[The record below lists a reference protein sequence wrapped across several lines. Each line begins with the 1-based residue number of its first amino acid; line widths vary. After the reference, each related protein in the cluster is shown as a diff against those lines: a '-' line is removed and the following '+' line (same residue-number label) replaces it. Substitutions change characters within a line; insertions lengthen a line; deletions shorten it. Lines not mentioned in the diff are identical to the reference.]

1 MKPRAIRLG
10 GNALL
15 VTLSTILSLILLEF
29 LVRAFFPIYDP
40 SGHVKFIQLAD
51 GTLLGP
57 RGAVLRQTKNTGDFN
72 VEVRFNDWGLRDK
85 KPLTAAKED
94 DLFVVGDSFA
104 FGWGVNSRDRFSNR
118 LQTIL
123 NRPVFN
129 ISIGGGDFDGYHR
142 LIRYAEANGA
152 AVRNLVVSVTMEN
165 DLHIYDSFGSWNSTP
180 SSTRTVLPSLNLSR
194 IKAHLTGNLALYAM
208 LTHAVHQTKW
218 LRNTAVQLNLIR
230 PNLDGIGD
238 ENVSREALSSSASR
252 LVQLVAGRNAV
263 IVIIPSRR
271 LWVGEMARRVQ
282 AAGVHTAFIDK
293 LRTYGMNVVDMR
305 DRLEIG
311 GNPLSYHFVNDGHW
325 NEAGHRL
332 AAEALSEGLTTEMET
347 RGTLGAR
354 RYGLDAGDVR

>member
-1 MKPRAIRLG
+1 LALQPVGIAGKCQLNLRAIRLG

-15 VTLSTILSLILLEF
+15 AILSIISSVVLLEF

-40 SGHVKFIQLAD
+40 SGHVKFVQLAD

-57 RGAVLRQTKNTGDFN
+57 CAAVFRQSKNTGDFD
-72 VEVRFNDWGLRDK
+72 VEVRFNDWGLRDE
-85 KPLTAAKED
+85 KPLTAAKEE

-129 ISIGGGDFDGYHR
+129 ISIGGGDFDGYYR

-152 AVRNLVVSVTMEN
+152 VVHNLVVSVTMEN
-165 DLHIYDSFGSWNSTP
+165 DLHIYDSFGSWDSTP
-180 SSTRTVLPSLNLSR
+180 SSTRTVLPSFNLSR
-194 IKAHLTGNLALYAM
+194 IKTQLTGNLALYAL
-208 LTHAVHQTKW
+208 LTHAVHQTTW
-218 LRNTAVQLNLIR
+218 LRDVAVQLGLIS
-230 PNLDGIGD
+230 PNLEGIGD
-238 ENVSREALSSSASR
+238 ENVSREALSSSAFR

-271 LWVGEMARRVQ
+271 LWVGEMARRMK
-282 AAGVHTAFIDK
+282 AARVHTAFIDN

-305 DRLEIG
+305 DRLEVG
-311 GNPLSYHFVNDGHW
+311 ANPLSYHFVNDGHW

-332 AAEALSEGLTTEMET
+332 AAEALSEAL
-347 RGTLGAR
+347 RTLG
-354 RYGLDAGDVR
+354 GDVR